1 MLNVLIPLWLALVL
15 LSKPPQNDWKILA
28 PGLDITYLSTK
39 NKSVTCNSQITV
51 IRINPEKWELV
62 FIGRS
67 TTNDFFGKTAREW
80 CETHNL
86 TAAINAGMFQVDN
99 FTHVGYLK
107 FKDHINSSQA
117 NNYQSVLALNPKN
130 ESKQP
135 LFRIFDLDDT
145 DVTIKTI
152 LKDYNSAVQNL
163 RLIKRPGINVWSQQ
177 DRKWSESAI
186 GEDNKGN
193 ILFIFSRFP
202 FSMHD
207 FNKELLESGIGIV
220 AAQHLEGGPE
230 AQIFLKTG
238 RFELEQFG
246 SFETDYI
253 EDDSNINPW
262 PIPNVLGIRPK
273 QLLMTK

>member
-39 NKSVTCNSQITV
+39 YKSETGNSQITV
-51 IRINPEKWELV
+51 VRINPNNWELV
-62 FIGRS
+62 FMGRS
-67 TTNDFFGKTAREW
+67 LTDDFFGKTAREW
-80 CETHNL
+80 CESHNL

-135 LFRIFDLDDT
+135 PFRIFDLDDT

-152 LKDYNSAVQNL
+152 LSDYNSAVQNL
-163 RLIKRPGINVWSQQ
+163 RLIKRPGINGWSQQ

-193 ILFIFSRFP
+193 ILFIFSRSP

-238 RFELEQFG
+238 RFEFEQFG

-253 EDDSNINPW
+253 EDDSNVNPW
-262 PIPNVLGIRPK
+262 PIPNILGIRPK
-273 QLLMTK
+273 E